1 MRIEKDNRTVNRK
14 AKPEK
19 QAQPDRQ
26 DPGKARRQVGQDPR
40 RTGEMNALCAA
51 WVGSVRQVPIAHG
64 GEALSLEIERER
76 NQENENV

>member
-1 MRIEKDNRTVNRK
+1 
-14 AKPEK
+14 
-19 QAQPDRQ
+19 
-26 DPGKARRQVGQDPR
+26 
-40 RTGEMNALCAA
+40 MNALCAA